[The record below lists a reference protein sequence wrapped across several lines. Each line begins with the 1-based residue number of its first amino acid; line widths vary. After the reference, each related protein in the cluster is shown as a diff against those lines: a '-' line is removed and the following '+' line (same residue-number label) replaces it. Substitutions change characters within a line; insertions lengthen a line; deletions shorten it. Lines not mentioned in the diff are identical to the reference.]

1 VEISLG
7 RHYEHGGV
15 ELIVI
20 VLLTVGLIALLVYFA
35 RRRR

>member
-1 VEISLG
+1 MNI
-7 RHYEHGGV
+7 GGV

-20 VLLTVGLIALLVYFA
+20 VVLTVGLIALLVYFA